1 MRKDY
6 FVTDIEFGLGTVD
19 EVFEVV
25 DRTPVV
31 RFTENSLTVVPL
43 PTKM

>member
-1 MRKDY
+1 M
-6 FVTDIEFGLGTVD
+6 TDIEFGFVTVD
-19 EVFEVV
+19 VVFAVV

-31 RFTENSLTVVPL
+31 RFTENSLTDVVVPL